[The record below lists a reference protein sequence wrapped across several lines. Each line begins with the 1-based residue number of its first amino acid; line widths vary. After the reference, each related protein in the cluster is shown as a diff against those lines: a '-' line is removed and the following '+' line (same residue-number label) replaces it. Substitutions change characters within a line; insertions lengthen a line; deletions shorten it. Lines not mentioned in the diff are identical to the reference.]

1 MLRFSIIKGFA
12 LADGDDV
19 ARHATVIRRKRRLVN
34 ISFIIADRERKGD
47 LMDMMMTDLMTNANA
62 AGATERSNIKLRIHR
77 SLLLQGGYRATLT
90 VQLMAILA
98 RLKQKESSSSNCI
111 SKSPEYPIH
120 PVVVEHCHFDMI

>member
-12 LADGDDV
+12 LAADDV

-62 AGATERSNIKLRIHR
+62 AEEERPAVKYQIKNSSLATATRI
-77 SLLLQGGYRATLT
+77 QGDSECYS
-90 VQLMAILA
+90 I
-98 RLKQKESSSSNCI
+98 
-111 SKSPEYPIH
+111 Y
-120 PVVVEHCHFDMI
+120 

>member
-62 AGATERSNIKLRIHR
+62 AGEERLAVKYQIKNSSLAAAARI
-77 SLLLQGGYRATLT
+77 QGD
-90 VQLMAILA
+90 
-98 RLKQKESSSSNCI
+98 
-111 SKSPEYPIH
+111 PELN
-120 PVVVEHCHFDMI
+120 